1 MTPVYRSERLAPARA
16 GREDSRVTDESIPT
30 TGAGLPVAADWFTV
44 TWVTGR
50 TAVLTEPHVD
60 DLLRANLWYLRGRER
75 DLLVDTGNGAASLAP
90 VLARLARGGR
100 RDPRRD
106 VLCLVTHAHIDHIG
120 GFHEF
125 ERRLLHPAEERAAA
139 RIGDEV
145 PLATA
150 SWSAELKDQLAE
162 SGFVPPPVLIDALPS
177 AGFDPEA
184 FRIVPAA
191 PTHFVQGGDEI
202 DLGGRTLSV
211 VDLPGHTPGSIG
223 LIDHEEGALL
233 SGDAVYDGGLIDTL
247 PESDVE
253 QYVRTMERLRL
264 FDVGVVYPGHG
275 EPFGRE
281 HLREL
286 TEEYLREHG
295 G

>member
-1 MTPVYRSERLAPARA
+1 MLAPGG
-16 GREDSRVTDESIPT
+16 GRPEDSRVTDEDSPT
-30 TGAGLPVAADWFTV
+30 PGAGLPVADPWFSV

-50 TAVLTEPHVD
+50 TAMLTEPHVD
-60 DLLRANLWYLRGRER
+60 GLLQANLWYLRGRER
-75 DLLVDTGNGAASLAP
+75 DLLVDTGNGAAPLAP
-90 VLARLARGGR
+90 VLARFARGGR
-100 RDPRRD
+100 RD
-106 VLCLVTHAHIDHIG
+106 VVCLVTHAHIDHIG

-125 ERRLLHPAEERAAA
+125 DRRLLHRAEERAAA

-150 SWSAELKDQLAE
+150 TWSSELKGQLAE
-162 SGFVPPPVLIDALPS
+162 SGFILPLLVDAVPCR
-177 AGFDPEA
+177 GFDPET

-211 VDLPGHTPGSIG
+211 VDLPGHTRGSIG
-223 LIDHEEGALL
+223 LVDNEESALL
-233 SGDAVYDGGLIDTL
+233 SGDAIYDGELIDTL

-253 QYVRTMERLRL
+253 QYLGTMERLRAC
-264 FDVGVVYPGHG
+264 DVDVVYPGHG
-275 EPFGRE
+275 GPFGRAR
-281 HLREL
+281 LREL
-286 TEEYLREHG
+286 AGAYLRERG